1 MTFLL
6 QFSTE
11 NVCMQMMILI
21 QIEHQGDD
29 ETEGEI
35 VASVTY
41 VTLKLG
47 TLLTTLG
54 YPRGVRN

>member
-1 MTFLL
+1 
-6 QFSTE
+6 
-11 NVCMQMMILI
+11 MQMMILI
-21 QIEHQGDD
+21 QIEHRGD

>member
-1 MTFLL
+1 MYA
-6 QFSTE
+6 
-11 NVCMQMMILI
+11 
-21 QIEHQGDD
+21 DD
-29 ETEGEI
+29 DIDPNWASGGWDRTEGEI

-54 YPRGVRN
+54 CIYPRGVSN

>member
-1 MTFLL
+1 MYA
-6 QFSTE
+6 
-11 NVCMQMMILI
+11 
-21 QIEHQGDD
+21 DD
-29 ETEGEI
+29 DIDPNWASGGWDRTEGEI